1 VSAPRLGRLAVALLA
16 GVVVALVV
24 WQASLARVREEEA
37 IDVVAVVHDVPARTL
52 VDANL
57 LQIVS
62 VPRHLVPPGTLQSIA
77 DAERRVL
84 RDPLYARELVNERHL
99 AQRGADL
106 SASLLIPAGKP
117 YAFNLPV
124 AMFVAAPPR
133 LQVHD
138 RIDIV
143 AYPRGT
149 PLSEGGVIVSN
160 LEVIDL
166 SPRASDNAS
175 ESAFLTVG
183 ATSEE
188 IVRVLAAREGSA
200 LAIALRPFIRPEA
213 Q

>member
-1 VSAPRLGRLAVALLA
+1 MSAPRIGRLAVSLLA
-16 GVVVALVV
+16 GAIVALVV

-37 IDVVAVVHDVPARTL
+37 VDVVAAVHDIPARAIL
-52 VDANL
+52 DASL
-57 LQIVS
+57 LQVVS
-62 VPRHLVPPGTLQSIA
+62 VPRHLVPPGTLQSVA
-77 DAERRVL
+77 DVERRVL
-84 RDPLYARELVNERHL
+84 RDPLYAGELVNERRL

-106 SASLLIPAGKP
+106 SASLLIPTGKP

-143 AYPRGT
+143 AYPRGK
-149 PLSEGGVIVSN
+149 PLADGGVIVSN

-175 ESAFLTVG
+175 ESAYLTVG
-183 ATSEE
+183 ATAEE
-188 IVRVLAAREGSA
+188 IVRILAAREGSV
-200 LAIALRPFIRPEA
+200 LAIALRPFVRPEA